1 MKWFKR
7 LLLTFGALAVLLGLV
22 GGYLYFFVYHG
33 TPDWYP
39 RAKKIDPAAEAAA
52 ARRVEDKVAQTLN
65 WASATQAQQDRA
77 RHAANEPT
85 GRTNAPQP
93 PATQPAGT
101 SPRQGLTA
109 SADPLTLSFTEEE
122 LNAFFAK
129 WEKLYDWDK
138 KYSAYVSDPAIILH
152 DGRIILAGRSKDLGT
167 VLSAHFDPE
176 LTGNTTEGKAVSAP
190 AGSAAAAEPSAA
202 SNGSSSSPQPGDEP
216 ARKLYLKLDR
226 LLAGNLPLPQSFFD
240 KYRATLGDRLK
251 VSLPTYQ
258 RDAALFKDGT
268 ANSAAVVATM
278 GKLFLHV
285 LDREPGAPILF
296 LPVPGKE
303 GSMPVQLTD
312 VRVHDKTLS
321 LTIKLL
327 DRAERQSLLTEI
339 RRPYE
344 EEAMTTAAI
353 EFDDE

>member
-7 LLLTFGALAVLLGLV
+7 LLLTIGALAVLLGLV

-85 GRTNAPQP
+85 AKVNAPQS
-93 PATQPAGT
+93 PATQPVAAP
-101 SPRQGLTA
+101 PRQGLTA
-109 SADPLTLSFTEEE
+109 GDTAQAPAEPLTLSFTEEE

-167 VLSAHFDPE
+167 VLSAHFDPQ
-176 LTGNTTEGKAVSAP
+176 LTASGADAKGAGAP
-190 AGSAAAAEPSAA
+190 AAQQSSASLDGA
-202 SNGSSSSPQPGDEP
+202 SPPASGDEP

-251 VSLPTYQ
+251 ASLPGYQ
-258 RDAALFKDGT
+258 RDATLFKDGT
-268 ANSAAVVATM
+268 ANTAAVVATM

-303 GSMPVQLTD
+303 GSMPVQLTE

-344 EEAMTTAAI
+344 EEAMTTAAMD
-353 EFDDE
+353 FDE

>member
-1 MKWFKR
+1 MKKWFKR
-7 LLLTFGALAVLLGLV
+7 LLLTFAALAVVLGLI

-39 RAKKIDPAAEAAA
+39 RAKRIDPAAEAAA

-77 RHAANEPT
+77 RHANEPAVGT
-85 GRTNAPQP
+85 APKSAANATTRP
-93 PATQPAGT
+93 G
-101 SPRQGLTA
+101 SPRPGLGDVGQQA
-109 SADPLTLSFTEEE
+109 SAEPLQLSFTEEE

-138 KYSAYVSDPAIILH
+138 KYSQYITDPAIILH

-167 VLSAHFDPE
+167 VLSAHFDPQ
-176 LTGNTTEGKAVSAP
+176 LTAAAGDANEKAAEVPAAAP
-190 AGSAAAAEPSAA
+190 SSAA
-202 SNGSSSSPQPGDEP
+202 GTSSPADEP
-216 ARKLYLKLDR
+216 GRKLYLKLDR

-240 KYRATLGDRLK
+240 KYRTTLGGKLK
-251 VSLPTYQ
+251 ASLPGYQ
-258 RDAALFKDGT
+258 REATLFKDGT
-268 ANSAAVVATM
+268 ANTAAVVATM
-278 GKLFLHV
+278 GKLFLHA

-312 VRVHDKTLS
+312 VQVRDKALS
-321 LTIKLL
+321 MTIKLL
-327 DRAERQSLLTEI
+327 DRAERQALLSDI

-344 EEAMTTAAI
+344 QEALTTTANLDF
-353 EFDDE
+353 ED

>member
-7 LLLTFGALAVLLGLV
+7 LLLTFGALAIILGLV
-22 GGYLYFFVYHG
+22 GGYLYVFVYHG

-65 WASATQAQQDRA
+65 WASAAQAQQDRA

-85 GRTNAPQP
+85 GTAPKSPAQP
-93 PATQPAGT
+93 TTRLDDVG
-101 SPRQGLTA
+101 RQVT
-109 SADPLTLSFTEEE
+109 DEPLHLSFTEEE

-129 WEKLYDWDK
+129 WEKLYDWDR
-138 KYSAYVSDPAIILH
+138 KYSQYISDPAIILH

-167 VLSAHFDPE
+167 VLSAHFDPQ
-176 LTGNTTEGKAVSAP
+176 LT
-190 AGSAAAAEPSAA
+190 AAAGDGAERATDPPRAAQASAGA
-202 SNGSSSSPQPGDEP
+202 SSTAAADEP
-216 ARKLYLKLDR
+216 GRKLYLKLDR

-240 KYRATLGDRLK
+240 KYRAALGGRLK
-251 VSLPTYQ
+251 ASLPGYQ
-258 RDAALFKDGT
+258 REATLFRDGT
-268 ANSAAVVATM
+268 ANTAAVVATM
-278 GKLFLHV
+278 GKLFLHA

-312 VRVHDKTLS
+312 VRVQDRTLS

-327 DRAERQSLLTEI
+327 DRSERQALLSEI

-344 EEAMTTAAI
+344 QEAVTTATLDF
-353 EFDDE
+353 ED